1 LFGRATGLP
10 VLPPLS
16 ASQPEIA
23 PYFIPRRRNEE
34 YDVNTTLELQHQ
46 ENRLL
51 TSLPHDV
58 LDRLRPQ
65 LREISPPQ
73 GTVLLEPGEPIQN
86 IYFPRTGMVSMLVST
101 ADGHLIETATVG
113 REGAVGLQ
121 RGLGPRRSFTR
132 ATVQI
137 PGRLTVLPAQRFEEV
152 VQGNAD
158 VRLLIGQY
166 TELQWAEAQQ
176 ISACNAIH
184 DASSRLCRWL
194 LQCADRVQGTELA
207 LTQDF
212 LAQMLGVRRTT
223 VTMLAQELQ
232 KKGSIR
238 YVRGKI
244 QVLDRAGLESCACDC
259 YRAIQQDS
267 LPDRIGLTLA
277 RSDRPVG
284 VQP

>member
-132 ATVQI
+132 
-137 PGRLTVLPAQRFEEV
+137 RR
-152 VQGNAD
+152 
-158 VRLLIGQY
+158 
-166 TELQWAEAQQ
+166 
-176 ISACNAIH
+176 
-184 DASSRLCRWL
+184 CR
-194 LQCADRVQGTELA
+194 
-207 LTQDF
+207 
-212 LAQMLGVRRTT
+212 
-223 VTMLAQELQ
+223 
-232 KKGSIR
+232 S
-238 YVRGKI
+238 
-244 QVLDRAGLESCACDC
+244 
-259 YRAIQQDS
+259 
-267 LPDRIGLTLA
+267 PD
-277 RSDRPVG
+277 D
-284 VQP
+284 